1 MLSTVVQESQLIG
14 HILDKI
20 GGKGKCK
27 KNLLATLKKY
37 IHCKKKKKFREA
49 NVKEKTS
56 NTIIH

>member
-37 IHCKKKKKFREA
+37 IHCKKKKK
-49 NVKEKTS
+49 NSEKQM
-56 NTIIH
+56 